1 MPGILPRSTSGGAIR
16 VSGKSLFYVR
26 GGNEMGVLGIGILVL
41 LAIGSVVLIVFSAI
55 FGGAVDIVFS
65 VFALLFVLF
74 GIGAIASMDLD

>member
-1 MPGILPRSTSGGAIR
+1 
-16 VSGKSLFYVR
+16 
-26 GGNEMGVLGIGILVL
+26 MGVLGIGILVL